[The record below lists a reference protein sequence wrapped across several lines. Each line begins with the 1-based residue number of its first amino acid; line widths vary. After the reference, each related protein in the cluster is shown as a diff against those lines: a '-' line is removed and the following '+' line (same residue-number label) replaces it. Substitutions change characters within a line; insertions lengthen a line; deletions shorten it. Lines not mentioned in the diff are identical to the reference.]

1 MVIQRLSVVSRRQPH
16 AADAVGGAESPH
28 CGRGG
33 ERFHAQGRIRGRSI
47 PISGDCEPENG
58 TLHKNN
64 FFCLSFKIFRPL
76 FARIPTDCRCRA
88 DPSDPRSAKR
98 QMRTAAASRRAHLR
112 CRAQRGYFRLSAGI
126 SSYCRR
132 RMAGILPSS
141 AFCGAERLSINVLL
155 PPAGACRPYL
165 PVRRF
170 VRVRLPKANWG
181 CGLRVAA
188 RRRILGIPCRDRRCG

>member
-1 MVIQRLSVVSRRQPH
+1 MVIPRLSVVSRRQPH

-88 DPSDPRSAKR
+88 DPSDPARRNGGCAR
-98 QMRTAAASRRAHLR
+98 QLQVAVRICDAGVR
-112 CRAQRGYFRLSAGI
+112 RGYFRLSAGI

-132 RMAGILPSS
+132 RMAEILPSA